1 MKITAWVSLKSSM
14 NLNEIR
20 WPIYVLHSDEIEE
33 QDGLL
38 FCDTQIVDDKNMTGD
53 SLGLRRLQTPHKNLY
68 RLKVMIETFTDFVH
82 HKGQFYIDSNGK
94 FFRWVKKQSCSVISH
109 KIIKTEKRDIATL
122 VWCKDIPFP
131 FVIKR
136 PPSALMKYASI
147 LYMNKKP
154 AILYSLSETK
164 QKDTWRKI

>member
-1 MKITAWVSLKSSM
+1 M
-14 NLNEIR
+14 NLNDIR

-33 QDGLL
+33 RDGLL

-68 RLKVMIETFTDFVH
+68 RLKVMIESFTEFVH

-94 FFRWVKKQSCSVISH
+94 FFRWVKKTSCSVISH
-109 KIIKTEKRDIATL
+109 KIEKTEKRDIATL
-122 VWCKDIPFP
+122 IWCRNIPFP
-131 FVIKR
+131 FVAKR

-147 LYMNKKP
+147 LYMNNQP
-154 AILYSLSETK
+154 AILYSLTEEK
-164 QKDTWRKI
+164 RKKTWRKI

>member
-109 KIIKTEKRDIATL
+109 KIIKIEKRDIATL

-131 FVIKR
+131 FIVKR